1 MNLARFARTTS
12 LLALAA
18 LGGCSEQ
25 IHFSD
30 SIDLELDLFRQHD
43 ELHSPYVVGASFR
56 LCADARNE
64 GALSGGALR
73 SSDASILELGTTEE
87 DDEGRRLCADVV
99 AREAGEVDVSVEV
112 EGLTISSTDLE
123 VRAPDRV
130 ELYAAGPSFVGRDD
144 IDALVEQPQVLAGG
158 TATFEVRYFSGQT
171 RLHGQGALSVDGSG
185 GVHAEAIGTVL
196 TEDREWIRI
205 TPSEEGEHEIAL
217 STPAGPLDP
226 LQITV
231 VGEEAIVDVALHG
244 TDESGHAKGDS
255 LVAYAQAYDEDDAP
269 IYGVEYEWSLGGEVV
284 EGTGDLFRYDLDPSQ
299 PQRLRA
305 RRGELDVDVEIHAA
319 EGVVDSSNDVGC
331 TIAGRRG
338 GAWALLLLVAGAAA
352 RRRRRAA

>member
-12 LLALAA
+12 LLALTA
-18 LGGCSEQ
+18 LGGCSEA

-30 SIDLELDLFRQHD
+30 SIDLVFDLFRQND

-73 SSDASILELGTTEE
+73 SSDASILELGPSEE
-87 DDEGRRLCADVV
+87 GDEGRQLCADVV
-99 AREAGEVDVSVEV
+99 ARAAGEVDVSVEV
-112 EGLTISSTDLE
+112 EGVPLSSTDLE

-130 ELYAAGPSFVGRDD
+130 ELYAAGPLLVARED
-144 IDALVEQPQVLAGG
+144 IDAGVERPQILAGG
-158 TATFEVRYFSGQT
+158 TATFEVRYFAGET
-171 RLHGQGALSVDGSG
+171 RLHGQGALAVDGSE

-196 TEDREWIRI
+196 GEDREWIRVM
-205 TPSEEGEHEIAL
+205 PSEEGEHELVL
-217 STPAGPLDP
+217 STPAGRLPSLPID
-226 LQITV
+226 V
-231 VGEEAIVDVALHG
+231 VGEEAIADVALHG
-244 TDESGHAKGDS
+244 TDESGHTKGDS

-269 IYGVEYEWSLGGEVV
+269 IYGVEYEWSLGDAAV
-284 EGTGDLFRYDLDPSQ
+284 EGTGDLFRYDLDPAQ
-299 PQRLRA
+299 PQQLKA
-305 RRGELDVDVEIHAA
+305 RRGDIDAAAEIHAA

-338 GAWALLLLVAGAAA
+338 GTWALVLLVAGAAA
-352 RRRRRAA
+352 RRRRRAG